1 MTQVG
6 LLSVSVDGGRAEGE
20 SSVVLDDQKCQSL
33 KLEAFERLAA
43 GVADDFNNLLT
54 VIAGDS
60 DGLLGLEELPADG
73 RRSAQEIKRA
83 AERAVAVTRQLLSFS
98 RKESAQPKLVALA
111 SLVEGMA
118 PLVRRLLGEDI
129 ALERVVTGGF
139 RG

>member
-6 LLSVSVDGGRAEGE
+6 LLSVSADGGRAQGE
-20 SSVVLDDQKCQSL
+20 SLDVFDDQDCQSR

-54 VIAGDS
+54 VIAGYS

-83 AERAVAVTRQLLSFS
+83 APRAFAVTRQLLSFTTT
-98 RKESAQPKLVALA
+98 ESP
-111 SLVEGMA
+111 
-118 PLVRRLLGEDI
+118 
-129 ALERVVTGGF
+129 TG
-139 RG
+139 